1 MPTWLKIA
9 SALTFIGVMVAL
21 KFVVKAGV
29 TAFDWWFTI
38 PVLIVGFGAAYLFD
52 RSDAKKRQQ
61 KGPETNDAKHNTHRE
76 DILDPYGVLGVSRN
90 AEQVVIQAAYR
101 ALAKRYHP
109 DTTTE
114 NSVFAKKRFAE
125 IREAYSV
132 LSGAEGLAEEKI
144 APTRTETKR
153 QTAPSG
159 ATRHNGGLI
168 FILAG
173 IPIIMTSVAALIYFT
188 SKPASQSATSYSQ
201 SELSEMTQ
209 RSIREWKKTNQ

>member
-9 SALTFIGVMVAL
+9 SALTFIAVMVAL

-38 PVLIVGFGAAYLFD
+38 PVLVVGFGSAYLFD
-52 RSDAKKRQQ
+52 RSDAKKRQR
-61 KGPETNDAKHNTHRE
+61 KASVSGDAKQDAPRK
-76 DILDPYGVLGVSRN
+76 DIPDYFDVLGVSRN

-109 DTTTE
+109 DTTNE
-114 NSVFAKKRFAE
+114 NPAHAQRRFAE
-125 IREAYSV
+125 ISTAYSV
-132 LSGAEGLAEEKI
+132 LSAAAGPATENA
-144 APTRTETKR
+144 APTSTEPKGHT
-153 QTAPSG
+153 
-159 ATRHNGGLI
+159 ATRKRDGGLV
-168 FILAG
+168 FIVAG
-173 IPIIMTSVAALIYFT
+173 IPIIMAALATLVYFT
-188 SKPASQSATSYSQ
+188 SKPASQSATSYSP